1 LVELGAEV
9 VLTVVQRRQRNRE
22 IARVDQARQKR
33 ERELLRRRTAD
44 RIRLAK
50 LKYRAKRA
58 AEEEARRRLE
68 QTYNDLRWEI
78 DANPYGEEET
88 PL

>member
-1 LVELGAEV
+1 
-9 VLTVVQRRQRNRE
+9 LTRSAKNASE
-22 IARVDQARQKR
+22 SSSDAA
-33 ERELLRRRTAD
+33 RELLRRRTAD